1 MSKNITVTNIDGIDI
16 GEKHNMESR
25 QKKKMIH
32 EQLFE
37 QYGINPNKVFEKT
50 GLLKMIPNEWIPDII
65 NFNIKNCK
73 SKRTYEN
80 INKKEKVIS
89 VSFENVDNCQEFYNE
104 FTLNMP
110 KSVNAFI
117 VSKKEDP
124 KKYNRIIVI
133 ETSTENQQITFRY

>member
-1 MSKNITVTNIDGIDI
+1 MVKNITVTSIDGVNID
-16 GEKHNMESR
+16 ERHNMEPR
-25 QKKKMIH
+25 QKKRMIH

-37 QYGINPNKVFEKT
+37 QYGINPIKVFEKT
-50 GLLKMIPNEWIPDII
+50 GILKMIPNEWIPDII
-65 NFNIKNCK
+65 IFNIKNCK

-80 INKKEKVIS
+80 VNKEEKVIS
-89 VSFENVDNCQEFYNE
+89 VSFENAEDREKFYDEFNI
-104 FTLNMP
+104 NML

-117 VSKKEDP
+117 VSQKEDP